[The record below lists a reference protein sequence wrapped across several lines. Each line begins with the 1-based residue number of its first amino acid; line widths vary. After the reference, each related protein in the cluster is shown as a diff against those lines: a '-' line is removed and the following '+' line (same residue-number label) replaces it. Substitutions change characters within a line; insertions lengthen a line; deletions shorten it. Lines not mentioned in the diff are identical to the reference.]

1 MEVPTQEE
9 LMTENNK
16 TGKLNFGQIT
26 DLDPLLKMETPKHS
40 NKNPFLKTVEEN
52 QDESEMLNKL

>member
-16 TGKLNFGQIT
+16 TGKLIFGQIS
-26 DLDPLLKMETPKHS
+26 DLDPLLQMETPKNT
-40 NKNPFLKTVEEN
+40 NKNPFLQTVEEN
-52 QDESEMLNKL
+52 QD